1 MICYQKDQIF
11 QKVDD
16 NTERCIVTHSEKM
29 MAVRVRFK
37 ESGKETTLHSHP
49 EEQVTYIVKGQFKFF
64 EEERVYIVGPGDFL
78 RFDADVRHG
87 CIPLEPDSELIDTFT
102 PIRKDFL

>member
-1 MICYQKDQIF
+1 MICYQKDQVF
-11 QKVDD
+11 QEVDE
-16 NTERCIVTHSEKM
+16 NTERCVITYSDKI

-37 ESGKETTLHSHP
+37 EVAEETTLHSHS
-49 EEQVTYIVKGQFKFF
+49 EEQVTYIVKGSFKFF
-64 EEERVYIVGPGDFL
+64 EEEQEYLVGPGDFL

-87 CIPLEPDSELIDTFT
+87 CIPLEPGSELIDTFT